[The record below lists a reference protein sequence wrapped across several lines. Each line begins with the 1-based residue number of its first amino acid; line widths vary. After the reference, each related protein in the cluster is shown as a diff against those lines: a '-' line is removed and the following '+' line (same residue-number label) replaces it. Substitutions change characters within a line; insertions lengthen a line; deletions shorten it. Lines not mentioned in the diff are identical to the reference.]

1 VHWIDLI
8 LFFLHDAGDRLINLL
23 IMGWELEDCLAM
35 DLLLALILIIFS
47 SYYTI
52 KPRYVKDEADAF
64 GKKRSFSSF
73 IALSIFIETLLI
85 KTAHSFYQPRLVV
98 LDI

>member
-1 VHWIDLI
+1 
-8 LFFLHDAGDRLINLL
+8 
-23 IMGWELEDCLAM
+23 M

-64 GKKRSFSSF
+64 EKMRNFSSF
-73 IALSIFIETLLI
+73 IALSVFIETLLI
-85 KTAHSFYQPRLVV
+85 KTAHSFFQSRLEV
-98 LDI
+98 LHI